1 MTLKYYYKQDGIVAR
16 FVARLIP
23 HCRGFGAYRAI
34 GILNKQDELIAGA
47 VYHNFI
53 PEAGVIEGSAAALP
67 GHRWVTRQTLQVLY
81 DFPFRIC
88 RCQMVRHVVR
98 GSDLRSQRALAAV
111 GCMHVTIPRLFGRNE
126 DGVYC
131 LLTVEAW
138 TSSRFNKPITKL
150 EEAA

>member
-34 GILNKQDELIAGA
+34 GILNKQNELIAGA

-67 GHRWVTRQTLQVLY
+67 GHRWVTRQTLRVLY
-81 DFPFRIC
+81 DFPFRVC

-98 GSDLRSQRALAAV
+98 GSDLRSLRGLAAL
-111 GCMHVTIPRLFGRNE
+111 GCIHITIPRLFGRDE

-138 TSSRFNKPITKL
+138 TASRFNKPTATL